1 MTLTWYSTGC
11 IGTATQW
18 TEVVTREVGQSST
31 NRVTGQSQWIRG
43 LFSRSGRSFDGRS
56 IIPQGLRFIT
66 SEHSM
71 TDWYRLAQ
79 EQLTGVA
86 LAVQQQEPLNMEALS
101 ALATGITEAV
111 KKNDQLLVQ
120 AMSGLEGPPLITNLV
135 NVGILATK
143 VGAGLGYHGKELERL
158 TFAGLLHDIGLFAV
172 PQSLITKSGRLT
184 KEERTLIERH
194 PELGYQTIQKAGE
207 KYDWLALVVSQAHER
222 WNGQGYP
229 KKLKGRQVSEFAQII
244 GVVDIFDALVSPR
257 GYRRRFFPHEAVR
270 ELLAVER
277 TAFPREIVKA
287 LVEQLSAYPL
297 GTLVRLS
304 TGEVG
309 SVMRI
314 NTRYPLRPV
323 VLIEG
328 DAVCGQEGRQ
338 IDLRLTPLVSIIETL
353 EPPDVARVSFP
364 ADQMSVKASDVVPT
378 ASDRFTL
385 LLEGLDALASS
396 IQGAVESRTSVPEGG
411 IMTQSA
417 EHREVDRPPAQDLS
431 DASFEKEVIGLFALE
446 AHQWLAQIQMAVKQI
461 AGGANGTVR
470 PKLYTI
476 LLHGI
481 TNLAK
486 SASTVQLKTIEQM
499 ASNLLSILHD
509 AEQQE
514 PRTLTAALQSL
525 QEGLDRISLA
535 VRRLAG
541 DQEGKRAGTDDTQV
555 QTVSEQLEVLPA
567 IITEPSAPPVT
578 SQAQAPR
585 TVSPSVPLVQA
596 LRDLQQARARS
607 MQPARDVL
615 EAVIQRAEQEGD
627 RLDVA
632 GVGRI
637 LTELDRAD
645 EEFLQEVRRRVP
657 IISSSL
663 ANLRAQGAT
672 DFVTASQLD
681 PIPEQVE
688 ALYELASHVQ
698 ATMITMFLQ
707 GLRSFL
713 MVSAYRK
720 TTSLAQRLGTVET
733 RVHALIPMA
742 EQWSNIGRVERS
754 AISDILPIQ
763 PQ

>member
-1 MTLTWYSTGC
+1 
-11 IGTATQW
+11 
-18 TEVVTREVGQSST
+18 VV
-31 NRVTGQSQWIRG
+31 
-43 LFSRSGRSFDGRS
+43 
-56 IIPQGLRFIT
+56 
-66 SEHSM
+66 SEPSM

-101 ALATGITEAV
+101 ALATGIAEAV

-120 AMSGLEGPPLITNLV
+120 AMSGLVGPPLITNLV

-184 KEERTLIERH
+184 MEERALIERH

-207 KYDWLALVVSQAHER
+207 KYDWLAQVVSQAHER

-287 LVEQLSAYPL
+287 LVQQLSAYPL

-314 NTRYPLRPV
+314 NMRYPLRPV
-323 VLIEG
+323 VLVEG
-328 DAVCGQEGRQ
+328 DAVSGQEERQ
-338 IDLRLTPLVSIIETL
+338 IDLRLAPLVSIIETL
-353 EPPDVARVSFP
+353 KPPDVARVTFP
-364 ADQMSVKASDVVPT
+364 SQEVRAKAADVVPT

-396 IQGAVESRTSVPEGG
+396 IQGAVESRTPLPEER
-411 IMTQSA
+411 S
-417 EHREVDRPPAQDLS
+417 AQDLS

-470 PKLYTI
+470 PKLYGI

-486 SASTVQLKTIEQM
+486 SASTAQLKTIEQM

-509 AEQQE
+509 VEQQE
-514 PRTLTAALQSL
+514 PRKVTAALQSL

-535 VRRLAG
+535 VHRLAG
-541 DQEGKRAGTDDTQV
+541 EQEGRRIRTDEV
-555 QTVSEQLEVLPA
+555 LVKTVSEPQEVLPA
-567 IITEPSAPPVT
+567 VIAEPPKSIDAQPPI
-578 SQAQAPR
+578 A
-585 TVSPSVPLVQA
+585 VSSNVPLIQA
-596 LRDLQQARARS
+596 LRALQQARARS

-615 EAVIQRAEQEGD
+615 EAVIQRAEREGD

-632 GVGRI
+632 GVERI
-637 LTELDRAD
+637 LTELDKLD
-645 EEFLQEVRRRVP
+645 GEFLQEVRRRVP
-657 IISSSL
+657 IISSTL
-663 ANLRAQGAT
+663 ASLRASGAT
-672 DFVTASQLD
+672 DFVTAAQLD
-681 PIPEQVE
+681 PVLEQVE
-688 ALYELASHVQ
+688 ALYDLASRVQ

-720 TTSLAQRLGTVET
+720 TSSLAQRLGTVET

-754 AISDILPIQ
+754 AISDILPV
-763 PQ
+763 

>member
-1 MTLTWYSTGC
+1 M
-11 IGTATQW
+11 
-18 TEVVTREVGQSST
+18 
-31 NRVTGQSQWIRG
+31 
-43 LFSRSGRSFDGRS
+43 
-56 IIPQGLRFIT
+56 
-66 SEHSM
+66 SERDM
-71 TDWYRLAQ
+71 TDWYRHAQ
-79 EQLTGVA
+79 DELTGVA
-86 LAVQQQEPLNMEALS
+86 LAVQRQEPLNLESLS
-101 ALATGITEAV
+101 ILATGIAEAV
-111 KKNDQLLVQ
+111 KESDQLLVQ
-120 AMSGLEGPPLITNLV
+120 VMRGSAGSPLITNLV

-143 VGAGLGYHGKELERL
+143 VALGLGYHGNELERL

-184 KEERTLIERH
+184 QDERALIEQH
-194 PELGYQTIQKAGE
+194 PELGCQAIRQAGP
-207 KYDWLALVVSQAHER
+207 KYDWLAEVISQAHER

-229 KKLKGRQVSEFAQII
+229 KKLKGRQIGEFAQVI

-257 GYRRRFFPHEAVR
+257 TYRRRFVPHEAVR
-270 ELLAVER
+270 ELLVAER

-297 GTLVRLS
+297 GTSVRLS

-309 SVMRI
+309 TVIRI

-323 VLIEG
+323 VWVEG
-328 DAVCGQEGRQ
+328 DETCGQEGRQ
-338 IDLRLTPLVSIIETL
+338 IDLRLTPLLSIIETL
-353 EPPDVARVSFP
+353 APPDDVLISFPSEEARVKTSDLVP
-364 ADQMSVKASDVVPT
+364 SASDQ
-378 ASDRFTL
+378 FTS
-385 LLEGLDALASS
+385 LLEGLDALASA
-396 IQGAVESRTSVPEGG
+396 IQGAVESRSSMPGEGTASQSSERRRIDLPPVPEF
-411 IMTQSA
+411 
-417 EHREVDRPPAQDLS
+417 S
-431 DASFEKEVIGLFALE
+431 DASFDKEVIGLFALE

-461 AGGANGTVR
+461 AAGANGTVR
-470 PKLYTI
+470 PKLHVI

-486 SASTVQLKTIEQM
+486 SASTAQLRTIEQM

-509 AEQQE
+509 VEQQE
-514 PRTLTAALQSL
+514 PHEVTAALQSL
-525 QEGLDRISLA
+525 QDGLDRITLA

-541 DQEGKRAGTDDTQV
+541 NT
-555 QTVSEQLEVLPA
+555 A
-567 IITEPSAPPVT
+567 IEPVRTAAPPVET
-578 SQAQAPR
+578 ARETPQNLPAVRVEQPEIPR
-585 TVSPSVPLVQA
+585 LQVPLTVSTSVPLIHA

-615 EAVIQRAEQEGD
+615 EAVIQRAEQEAD

-637 LTELDRAD
+637 LTELDQLD
-645 EEFLQEVRRRVP
+645 DQFLQEVRRRVP
-657 IISSSL
+657 IISSAL

-672 DFVTASQLD
+672 DFVTSSQLD
-681 PIPEQVE
+681 PILEQVE
-688 ALYELASHVQ
+688 SLYDLASHVQ

-720 TTSLAQRLGTVET
+720 TSTLAQRLGTVET

-754 AISDILPIQ
+754 AISDILPV
-763 PQ
+763 

>member
-1 MTLTWYSTGC
+1 
-11 IGTATQW
+11 
-18 TEVVTREVGQSST
+18 
-31 NRVTGQSQWIRG
+31 
-43 LFSRSGRSFDGRS
+43 
-56 IIPQGLRFIT
+56 
-66 SEHSM
+66 M

-86 LAVQQQEPLNMEALS
+86 LAVQQQEPLNLEALS
-101 ALATGITEAV
+101 ALATGITESV

-120 AMSGLEGPPLITNLV
+120 AMSGLAGSPLITNLV
-135 NVGILATK
+135 NVGILSTK
-143 VGAGLGYHGKELERL
+143 VGVGLGYHGKELERL

-172 PQSLITKSGRLT
+172 PQSLITKSGRFT
-184 KEERTLIERH
+184 KEERRLIEQH
-194 PELGYQTIQKAGE
+194 PELGYQAIQKAGP
-207 KYDWLALVVSQAHER
+207 KYDWLAQVVSQAHER

-229 KKLKGRQVSEFAQII
+229 KKLKGRQVGEFAQII

-257 GYRRRFFPHEAVR
+257 GYRRRFFPYEAVR

-287 LVEQLSAYPL
+287 LVEQLSVYPL
-297 GTLVRLS
+297 GTTVRLT

-328 DAVCGQEGRQ
+328 DVASGQEGRQ
-338 IDLRLTPLVSIIETL
+338 IDLRLAPLVSIIETI

-364 ADQMSVKASDVVPT
+364 ADESRVKAPDVVPS

-396 IQGAVESRTSVPEGG
+396 IQGAVESRTSVPRVGTASLSDERRR
-411 IMTQSA
+411 I
-417 EHREVDRPPAQDLS
+417 DRPPAQDLP
-431 DASFEKEVIGLFALE
+431 DAGFDKEVVGLFALE

-470 PKLYTI
+470 PRLYGI
-476 LLHGI
+476 LLYGI

-486 SASTVQLKTIEQM
+486 SASTAQLKTIEQM
-499 ASNLLSILHD
+499 TSNLLSVLHD
-509 AEQQE
+509 VEHQDT
-514 PRTLTAALQSL
+514 RTVTGALQSL
-525 QEGLDRISLA
+525 QEGLDRIRLA
-535 VRRLAG
+535 VARLTE
-541 DQEGKRAGTDDTQV
+541 DQEGTWAEADDTLVKAVREPTQV
-555 QTVSEQLEVLPA
+555 LAAV
-567 IITEPSAPPVT
+567 ITEQPAPPP
-578 SQAQAPR
+578 QAPLK
-585 TVSPSVPLVQA
+585 VSSSVPLIQA

-615 EAVIQRAEQEGD
+615 EAVIQRAEREGD
-627 RLDVA
+627 RLDVS

-637 LTELDRAD
+637 LNELDRLD

-657 IISSSL
+657 IVSSSL
-663 ANLRAQGAT
+663 AALRAQGAT

-681 PIPEQVE
+681 PILEQVE
-688 ALYELASHVQ
+688 ALHDLASHVQ

-720 TTSLAQRLGTVET
+720 TSTLAQRLGTVET
-733 RVHALIPMA
+733 KVHALIPMA

-754 AISDILPIQ
+754 AISDILPG
-763 PQ
+763 

>member
-1 MTLTWYSTGC
+1 
-11 IGTATQW
+11 
-18 TEVVTREVGQSST
+18 
-31 NRVTGQSQWIRG
+31 
-43 LFSRSGRSFDGRS
+43 
-56 IIPQGLRFIT
+56 
-66 SEHSM
+66 M

-86 LAVQQQEPLNMEALS
+86 LAVQQQAPLNMEALS
-101 ALATGITEAV
+101 ALATGIAEAV

-184 KEERTLIERH
+184 MEERALIERH

-207 KYDWLALVVSQAHER
+207 KYDWLAQVVSQAHER

-277 TAFPREIVKA
+277 AAFPREIVKA
-287 LVEQLSAYPL
+287 LVQQLSAYPL
-297 GTLVRLS
+297 GTSVRLS

-314 NTRYPLRPV
+314 NMRYPLRPV

-328 DAVCGQEGRQ
+328 DAVAGQEGRQ
-338 IDLRLTPLVSIIETL
+338 IDLRLTPLVSIVETL
-353 EPPDVARVSFP
+353 QPPDVARVSFP
-364 ADQMSVKASDVVPT
+364 PEEMRVKAADVVPT

-396 IQGAVESRTSVPEGG
+396 IQGAVESRTPLAEERSV
-411 IMTQSA
+411 
-417 EHREVDRPPAQDLS
+417 QDLS

-470 PKLYTI
+470 PKLYGI

-486 SASTVQLKTIEQM
+486 SASTAQLKTIEQM

-509 AEQQE
+509 VEQQE
-514 PRTLTAALQSL
+514 PRMVTAALQSL

-535 VRRLAG
+535 VHRLAG
-541 DQEGKRAGTDDTQV
+541 EQEGQRSRTDDV
-555 QTVSEQLEVLPA
+555 LVETVSEPQEVLPTVIA
-567 IITEPSAPPVT
+567 EPPKSIDGQPPI
-578 SQAQAPR
+578 A
-585 TVSPSVPLVQA
+585 VSSNVPLIQA
-596 LRDLQQARARS
+596 LRALQQARARS

-615 EAVIQRAEQEGD
+615 EAVIQRAEREGD

-632 GVGRI
+632 GVERI
-637 LTELDRAD
+637 LTELNKLD

-657 IISSSL
+657 IISSTL
-663 ANLRAQGAT
+663 ASLRASGAT
-672 DFVTASQLD
+672 DFVTAAQLD
-681 PIPEQVE
+681 PVLEQVE
-688 ALYELASHVQ
+688 ALYDLASRVQ

-720 TTSLAQRLGTVET
+720 TSSLAQRLGTVET
-733 RVHALIPMA
+733 RVHSLIPMA

-754 AISDILPIQ
+754 AISDILPV
-763 PQ
+763 